1 MSPIALSLIAFAII
15 FGGTLLGM
23 FLRTILNEQHL
34 TADSRDVMKLGTGMI
49 ATMAALVL
57 SLLIGSAKGTFDT
70 MNSGLKQ
77 AGLKILLLD
86 RTMAQYGPET
96 REARDILRRSV
107 ITMIQLIWPA
117 DKDTVVLDKVVQTGS
132 RIENLEEKLRQLSPR
147 NDDQRRLQ
155 SQALQI
161 TDEMNQTR
169 LLLIQQVGQQSFP
182 MPLLALL
189 VSWLTIIFFNF
200 GLFTSRNTTVM
211 AVLFV
216 CALVAASSLFL
227 ILELDQP
234 FGGLIKI
241 SSAPLRG
248 ALAHLGVVP

>member
-1 MSPIALSLIAFAII
+1 MSPIAISWIALAII

-23 FLRTILNEQHL
+23 FLRTFLDEHHL
-34 TADSRDVMKLGTGMI
+34 SADSRDVMKLGTGMI

-70 MNSGLKQ
+70 MNNGLKQ

-86 RTMAQYGPET
+86 RTMAQYGSET

-107 ITMIQLIWPA
+107 ISTIQQIWPA
-117 DKDTVVLDKVVQTGS
+117 DKTTVVLDKAVQTGS

-147 NDDQRRLQ
+147 NDEQHRLQ

-161 TDEMNQTR
+161 SDEMNQTR
-169 LLLIQQVGQQSFP
+169 LLLIQQVGQRSFP

-234 FGGLIKI
+234 LGGLIKI
-241 SSAPLRG
+241 SSAPLRD
-248 ALAHLGVVP
+248 ALEHLSR

>member
-1 MSPIALSLIAFAII
+1 MSPIEISLIALAII

-23 FLRTILNEQHL
+23 FLSPLMQEHHVD
-34 TADSRDVMKLGTGMI
+34 AMKLGTGMI

-57 SLLIGSAKGTFDT
+57 GLLIGSAKGTFDT

-77 AGLKILLLD
+77 TGMKMVLLD
-86 RTMAQYGPET
+86 RTLAQYGPET
-96 REARDILRRSV
+96 REARDIQRRSV
-107 ITMIQLIWPA
+107 ISTIQLIWPA
-117 DKDTVVLDKVVQTGS
+117 DKTTMALDKVASTESG
-132 RIENLEEKLRQLSPR
+132 IEDLEKKVRQLSPR

-161 TDEMNQTR
+161 SSEINETR
-169 LLLIQQVGQQSFP
+169 LLLIQQVGQRSFP

-189 VSWLTIIFFNF
+189 VAWLTVIFFNF
-200 GLFTSRNTTVM
+200 GLFTSPNTTVIV
-211 AVLFV
+211 VLFV
-216 CALVAASSLFL
+216 CVLVAASSLLL

-241 SSAPLRG
+241 SSEPLLK
-248 ALAHLGVVP
+248 AVAHLGR